1 MRQARIKGEGVS
13 FYHCVSRVVDR
24 QFIFGNEERE
34 FFVALMRKLEAFH
47 GLRVLTYVV
56 MSNHFHL
63 LLEEPDREAMPLLD
77 RESLLKRL
85 GFLYKRMYVD
95 TVRQELERAAKAGNE
110 AWEKAIIERY
120 QSRMGDVSTFMK
132 ELKQRFSSWYNRRKG
147 RKGTLWEE
155 RFKSMLVEGDEKA
168 LMTIAA
174 YIDLNPVR
182 AGMVSRVE
190 DYRWCGYASAT
201 AGNRWARQGLGR
213 ILSSSAR
220 VSGGD
225 FEKHW
230 KETAALYRLWLYDQ
244 GEERELADS
253 DTEERTPKSVR
264 CGFSAEEV
272 ETEIQR
278 GGKIPLKQL
287 IRLRVRSFIDG
298 GVLGSAT
305 FVDRA
310 IERYREEFKIKR
322 KTGPR
327 QIRNVESEGLCV
339 FRDLKRA

>member
-13 FYHCVSRVVDR
+13 YYHCISRVVDR

-63 LLEEPDREAMPLLD
+63 LIEEPDREAMQPLD

-85 GFLYKRMYVD
+85 GFLYKRIYVD
-95 TVRQELERAAKAGNE
+95 TVRQELERAAKVGND

-120 QSRMGDVSTFMK
+120 QNRMGDISTFMK
-132 ELKQRFSSWYNRRKG
+132 ELKQRFSSWYNRRKE

-155 RFKSMLVEGDEKA
+155 RFKSVLVEGDEKA
-168 LMTIAA
+168 LMVIAA
-174 YIDLNPVR
+174 YIDLNPIR

-190 DYRWCGYASAT
+190 DYRWCGYASAV

-220 VSGGD
+220 VSGED

-230 KETAALYRLWLYDQ
+230 KETATLYRLWLYDQ
-244 GEERELADS
+244 GEVGEITALEENEGERVL
-253 DTEERTPKSVR
+253 VR
-264 CGFSAEEV
+264 HGFSVEEV
-272 ETEIQR
+272 EAEIQR
-278 GGKIPLKQL
+278 GGQIPLKQL

-298 GVLGSAT
+298 GVLGSAA
-305 FVDRA
+305 FVDRVF
-310 IERYREEFKIKR
+310 ERYREEFKMKR
-322 KTGPR
+322 KTGAR
-327 QIRNVESEGLCV
+327 RMLNVESEGLCV
-339 FRDLKRA
+339 FRSLRKG